1 MMRIILI
8 MIVPQMQIL
17 KYLKI
22 PIEKTDLQ
30 DDELL
35 LKMLM
40 NKDFDILIKEK
51 EKKEIKE
58 ENEDSIEEE
67 SITKK
72 IPQKD
77 LKVKVEPILL

>member
-1 MMRIILI
+1 
-8 MIVPQMQIL
+8 
-17 KYLKI
+17 
-22 PIEKTDLQ
+22 
-30 DDELL
+30 
-35 LKMLM
+35 M

-77 LKVKVEPILL
+77 LKVKVEPILLWITRDNRINKVRFDKTDRKKWSKDSKLTKDDEEIWE

>member
-35 LKMLM
+35 LKTLM

-51 EKKEIKE
+51 EKKEIKD
-58 ENEDSIEEE
+58 ENDDSIEEE
-67 SITKK
+67 SIIKK
-72 IPQKD
+72 ILQKD
-77 LKVKVEPILL
+77 LKVKVEPIPL

>member
-22 PIEKTDLQ
+22 QIEKTDLQ

-51 EKKEIKE
+51 EKKETKD

-72 IPQKD
+72 ILQKD
-77 LKVKVEPILL
+77 LKVKVEPIPL

>member
-72 IPQKD
+72 ILQKD
-77 LKVKVEPILL
+77 LKVKVEPIPL